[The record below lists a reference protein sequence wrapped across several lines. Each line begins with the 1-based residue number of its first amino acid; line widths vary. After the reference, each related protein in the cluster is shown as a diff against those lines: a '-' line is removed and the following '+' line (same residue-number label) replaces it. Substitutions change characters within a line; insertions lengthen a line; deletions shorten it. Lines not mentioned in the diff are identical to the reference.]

1 MIKTID
7 LGSGREITLT
17 NDISWLM
24 EYRDQFGQDILP
36 TLRPMLLGLT
46 QGISAVV
53 EEAGGIENITS
64 ESFFKMIGSEAFVDV
79 ALKFSAFELVDIL
92 YITWA
97 MAKAYDPAI
106 KEPKA
111 WIRSLGGE
119 NHEEVP
125 LADVIIPEVFNLII
139 RGVSSSKNLDRLTE
153 GLDKI
158 KDSLQPQNE
167 KTKKK

>member
-36 TLRPMLLGLT
+36 TLMPMLLGIT

-53 EEAGGIENITS
+53 EEAGGLDKIKE
-64 ESFFKMIGSEAFVDV
+64 ESFFKMLGSESFIDV
-79 ALKFSAFELVDIL
+79 ALKISAFEIVDIL

-106 KEPKA
+106 KEPKT

-119 NHEEVP
+119 NHEEIP
-125 LADVIIPEVFNLII
+125 LVDVLIPAVADLII
-139 RGVSSSKNLDRLTE
+139 RGVASSKNLDRLTE
-153 GLDKI
+153 GLDKL
-158 KDSLQPQNE
+158 KNSLQPKQ
-167 KTKKK
+167 TKKK